1 MKFNNIVITGTGSY
15 IPKNI
20 VTNNDFAKNKFY
32 DTNGKPFD
40 STHDEITTK
49 FKAITGI
56 EERRYAD
63 DNQNASDLGT
73 IAAQRAIDDA
83 GIDPETIDQIIVAQ
97 NFGDVKKGTIQTDLV
112 PSLATRIK
120 HNLKIEN
127 SACVAYDIIFG
138 CPGWLQGIIQAQSF
152 IKSGMAKR
160 CMVISSETL
169 SRVIDKHDRDSMI
182 YADGAGAAIIEGIE
196 SDTKEGVLSFT
207 SATFSKKEAHYLFMG
222 KSNNTNADPNI
233 QYIKM
238 YGHKIYEFALTNV
251 PNAMKACLDKAGA
264 DISDVKKI
272 FIHQAN
278 EKMDQE
284 IVKRLYRLYK
294 QRNIPDR
301 IMPMSIHKLGNSSV
315 GTIPTLFDRIR
326 KGSCTEDHK
335 LNKGEL
341 LLFAS
346 VGAGMN
352 INAIAYRY

>member
-32 DTNGKPFD
+32 DANGKVFD
-40 STHDEITTK
+40 APHEEIVKK

-63 DNQNASDLGT
+63 NDQTASDLGT
-73 IAAQRAIDDA
+73 IAARAAIKDA

-97 NFGDVKKGTIQTDLV
+97 NFGDVKYGTIQSDLV
-112 PSLATRIK
+112 PSLASRIK

-127 SACVAYDIIFG
+127 NSCVAYDLIFG
-138 CPGWLQGIIQAQSF
+138 CPGWLQGIIHAQAF
-152 IKSGMAKR
+152 IKSGMAKK
-160 CMVISSETL
+160 CLVISNETL
-169 SRVIDKHDRDSMI
+169 SRVTDKHDRDSMI
-182 YADGAGAAIIEGIE
+182 YADGAGAAIIDSVEGE
-196 SDTKEGVLSFT
+196 NVEGFLSYT
-207 SATFSKKEAHYLFMG
+207 SATFSKDAAHYLFMG
-222 KSNNTNADPNI
+222 KSYIAEADPNI

-251 PNAMKACLDKAGA
+251 PNAMKACLDKTGA
-264 DISDVKKI
+264 NIHDVKKI

-278 EKMDQE
+278 EKMDFE
-284 IVKRLYRLYK
+284 IIKRFYRLYK
-294 QRNIPDR
+294 ERNIPKG
-301 IMPMSIHKLGNSSV
+301 ITPMSIHKLGNSSV
-315 GTIPTLFDRIR
+315 GTIPTLFDMVR
-326 KGSCTEDHK
+326 KGLCEEDHK
-335 LNKGEL
+335 LNKGDL
-341 LLFAS
+341 ILFAS